1 MTTMSEVTIDF
12 EKVELVREHM
22 QLTIKDMCKLLD
34 VSRASYYKWVDGG
47 PIRERNEKK
56 VKDILRQLL
65 PLLKNGTWP
74 PAGAKHWDSEQR
86 LNALLEVLGVKA

>member
-1 MTTMSEVTIDF
+1 MSEATIDF
-12 EKVELVREHM
+12 EKVELVRQHM
-22 QLTIKDMCKLLD
+22 QLTIKDMCELLG
-34 VSRASYYKWVDGG
+34 VSRASYYKWVEGG

-74 PAGAKHWDSEQR
+74 PQGAKHWSSEQR
-86 LNALLEVLGVKA
+86 LNALLEILGVKA